1 MTRQASAAAP
11 HGPDALWLLD
21 TDVVSELRKAPL
33 GRCDPGVRRW
43 AATVHSSRTFLSA
56 VTVEELLRGVLRK
69 ERVDPAQGATLRRWL
84 EEDVLAA
91 YSGRILA
98 VDADVAR
105 RAASL
110 HVPDPAPVRD
120 ACIAATALVSGLV
133 MVTGN
138 VRDFARFDQLT
149 VHDPWGRSVDLSR
162 R

>member
-11 HGPDALWLLD
+11 HGPDTLWLLD
-21 TDVVSELRKAPL
+21 TDVVSELRRAPL

-56 VTVEELLRGVLRK
+56 VTVEELHRGVLRK

-91 YSGRILA
+91 FSGRILA

-110 HVPDPAPVRD
+110 HVPDPAPFRD

-133 MVTGN
+133 MATGN
-138 VRDFARFDQLT
+138 VRDFARFDRLT
-149 VHDPWGRSVDLSR
+149 VHDPWERSAGGPDR
-162 R
+162 